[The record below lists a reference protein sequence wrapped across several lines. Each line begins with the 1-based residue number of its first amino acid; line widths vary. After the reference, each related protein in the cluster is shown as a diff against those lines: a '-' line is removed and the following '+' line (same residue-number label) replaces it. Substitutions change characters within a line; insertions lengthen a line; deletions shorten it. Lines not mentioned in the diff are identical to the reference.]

1 MYDVVS
7 RCVEGYNTDS
17 IVGGPSNAGY
27 EAGNQI
33 VLQFPPSNSYL
44 DL

>member
-1 MYDVVS
+1 MEPNKTPSMYDVVS

-27 EAGNQI
+27 
-33 VLQFPPSNSYL
+33 
-44 DL
+44 